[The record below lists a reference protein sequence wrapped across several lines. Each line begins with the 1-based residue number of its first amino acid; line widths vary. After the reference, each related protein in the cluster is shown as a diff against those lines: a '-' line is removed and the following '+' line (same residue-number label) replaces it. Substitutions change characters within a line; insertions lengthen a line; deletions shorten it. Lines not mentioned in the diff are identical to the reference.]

1 MKLMEDWK
9 RIARKAWSIRLM
21 LLAGILTACEAV
33 LPLFSTSVPQGL
45 FVGLNLVVIP
55 AAMIARITTQKGLD

>member
-1 MKLMEDWK
+1 MDDWK

-55 AAMIARITTQKGLD
+55 AAMVARITTQKGID